1 MHKIMAFILLCKS
14 VFQKLL
20 CMKDEWV
27 QEKSCCWD
35 KLKRAWVWIIKC
47 RLVGWCREGTGLL
60 GKGIRKLHCLKYYSL
75 SKVYNCMAGVT
86 FCTWKRYLLQLALW
100 RHLGYSQEWQTY
112 LQDTFP
118 VFTGWLIRYLVWAI
132 KCLCIKL
139 VDHVYLPVT
148 SSCWGPCKL

>member
-14 VFQKLL
+14 VFFCVHERRVRARAELSW
-20 CMKDEWV
+20 DE
-27 QEKSCCWD
+27 
-35 KLKRAWVWIIKC
+35 LKRAWVWIIEC

-86 FCTWKRYLLQLALW
+86 FCTWRRYVLQLALW

-112 LQDTFP
+112 LQDISSFYRLTN
-118 VFTGWLIRYLVWAI
+118 TLVWAI

-139 VDHVYLPVT
+139 VGHVYLPVM
-148 SSCWGPCKL
+148 SSCWGPCKLW